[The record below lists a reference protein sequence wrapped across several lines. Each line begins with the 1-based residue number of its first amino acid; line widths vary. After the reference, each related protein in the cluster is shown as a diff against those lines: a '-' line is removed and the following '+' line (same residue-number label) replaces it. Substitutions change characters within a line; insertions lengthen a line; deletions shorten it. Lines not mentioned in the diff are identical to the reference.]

1 MKEILITFVGNNDFN
16 LDKDGAV
23 LTVFK
28 KRKFDEVHL
37 LWNVSEYK
45 NFFEIASYVR
55 KEIEKRKYCKK
66 VITHS
71 FDCED
76 VTDHNEIY
84 PKLLEICK
92 SINSKDKKFTAA
104 IASGTPSMQACWILM
119 AESGDFPLK
128 LIRSDEA
135 KFGKPIVREVKLST
149 SLPRIMRLKE
159 ENEELKKERKSL
171 LPSLT
176 INIRKGEI
184 KIGKDE
190 LNLSPVEFSYYRYFI
205 ERAFKEEEYL
215 RIDIDTVPD
224 EFYKSIL
231 KNHRDTFPQADS
243 NRMFSEKNKCIT
255 TPTFRSNISK
265 LNKKIKTLF
274 DNNAASYYY
283 LIESKGKRYRKSFG
297 VNLSKEKIRIFNK

>member
-1 MKEILITFVGNNDFN
+1 MKEILITFVGINDFN
-16 LDKDGAV
+16 KEKDGAV

-37 LWNVSEYK
+37 IWNVSEYK
-45 NFFEIASYVR
+45 NFFEIASHVK

-66 VITHS
+66 IITHS

-119 AESGDFPLK
+119 AESGDFPLR

-149 SLPRIMRLKE
+149 ALPRILKLKE
-159 ENEELKKERKSL
+159 ENEELKKERKKL
-171 LPSLT
+171 LFPLS
-176 INIRKGEI
+176 INIIKGEI

-190 LNLSPVEFSYYRYFI
+190 LNLSPVKFSYYRYFI
-205 ERAFKEEEYL
+205 ERAYKEEEYL

-231 KNHRDTFPQADS
+231 NNHRETFPQADA
-243 NRMFSEKNKCIT
+243 NRMFSEKNKYISS
-255 TPTFRSNISK
+255 PTFRANISK
-265 LNKKIKTLF
+265 LNKKIKSLF
-274 DNNAASYYY
+274 DNDAELNYYQ
-283 LIESKGKRYRKSFG
+283 IESKGKRFRKAYG
-297 VNLSKEKIRIFNK
+297 INLPKEKIKMLNK